1 MAFSAGLP
9 FLLLVWH
16 HFYGSSSLH
25 WKLYSHASSGRCI
38 RGHLTCLSCV
48 CGTSASWNMTVCARI
63 YHSTKLSLET
73 SLSPEELEVQAAQI
87 LANRAERKRVASRA
101 AYAQA
106 KSNDPEALQ
115 VSRRRSRESMLRKT
129 LPRSKQLATDTEQRP
144 RSRGNGTVPFVT
156 TRATNR
162 LR

>member
-16 HFYGSSSLH
+16 HFYGSSSSH
-25 WKLYSHASSGRCI
+25 WKLHSHVSPRRCI
-38 RGHLTCLSCV
+38 RGHLRCLSCV

-63 YHSTKLSLET
+63 YYSTKLSLET
-73 SLSPEELEVQAAQI
+73 SLSLLKSWKFKQ
-87 LANRAERKRVASRA
+87 LRSWRAEQHTRRPKLMILKL
-101 AYAQA
+101 Y
-106 KSNDPEALQ
+106 KS
-115 VSRRRSRESMLRKT
+115 SRRRSRESMLRKT
-129 LPRSKQLATDTEQRP
+129 LPWSKQLATDTEQRP

-156 TRATNR
+156 THATNR